1 MKQLS
6 KEEMKQI
13 KGGVIGSPNQSLGG
27 QCTSTCWDSSTGG
40 SELGSVNVAS
50 CDTDYDA
57 CKSTFPS
64 AVKATCSC
72 SL

>member
-40 SELGSVNVAS
+40 SE
-50 CDTDYDA
+50 
-57 CKSTFPS
+57 
-64 AVKATCSC
+64 
-72 SL
+72 